1 MRSFLLF
8 IGLFASVLSAD
19 AQFRK
24 ITKAPSTE
32 NHFLISGVIYHYDI
46 VKGSEMP
53 AAHTQI
59 VVYQNKELYVAFFG
73 GADGTYSF
81 YLPVGFEYEVWFG
94 GSAFANKKLSIDA
107 TQLPEE
113 KKPREV
119 SLDVSLFRAVEGVDF
134 TILDEPYMR
143 MAYDPESDNMRI
155 DEEYT
160 RKRKVELDKTLKKAK
175 KLLQSAKG

>member
-1 MRSFLLF
+1 MRGIVLFLCLVF
-8 IGLFASVLSAD
+8 SVSATE

-24 ITKAPSTE
+24 ITKTPSTE
-32 NHFLISGVIYHYDI
+32 NHFLISGLIYHYDI
-46 VKGSEMP
+46 VKGNEVP
-53 AAHTQI
+53 AAHAQI

-94 GSAFANKKLSIDA
+94 GSAFANKKVRLDA

-119 SLDVSLFRAVEGVDF
+119 ALDVSLFRAVEGIDF
-134 TILDEPYMR
+134 SILNEPYVR
-143 MAYDPESDNMRI
+143 MAYDPESDNMRL

-160 RKRKVELDKTLKKAK
+160 RKRKVELDKSLKKAK

>member
-1 MRSFLLF
+1 MRNYVLL
-8 IGLFASVLSAD
+8 LVLSLVGLNLE

-24 ITKAPSTE
+24 VTKSASTE
-32 NHFLISGVIYHYDI
+32 NHFHISGVIYNLDFAT
-46 VKGSEMP
+46 SNET
-53 AAHTQI
+53 AASHAQV

-73 GADGTYSF
+73 GADGLYSF

-94 GSAFANKKLSIDA
+94 GSAFVNKRVFIDA

-113 KKPREV
+113 KKPRDV
-119 SLDVSLFRAVEGVDF
+119 TLDILLFRVVEGIDF
-134 TILDEPYMR
+134 SVLDEPYVR
-143 MAYDPESDNMRI
+143 IAYDPESDQMRI

-160 RKRKVELDKTLKKAK
+160 RKRKIELDRIIKKAK

>member
-1 MRSFLLF
+1 MRSCVIFLCL
-8 IGLFASVLSAD
+8 IFAVGAAD

-46 VKGSEMP
+46 VKGNEVP
-53 AAHTQI
+53 AAHAQI

-94 GSAFANKKLSIDA
+94 GSAFANKKVLMDA
-107 TQLPEE
+107 TQMPEE
-113 KKPREV
+113 NKPREV
-119 SLDVSLFRAVEGVDF
+119 IFDVSLFRSVEGADF
-134 TILDEPYMR
+134 SMLNEPYII
-143 MAYDPESDNMRI
+143 MAYDPESDNMRVN
-155 DEEYT
+155 EEYM
-160 RKRKVELDKTLKKAK
+160 RKQKLELDKCLKKAK